1 MSFVTIHEHVFT
13 DQHVPDGFLPLGLV
27 KALRVKP
34 IGHFVNWLLRHV
46 GWRGD
51 MLDRVRRVLLHIE
64 AKSQQENFER
74 LVDLHWPCSVEYRE
88 DGSAQPIPKPTICV
102 LGMDF
107 TYAGLGHV
115 PVSVEEQIAEACAL
129 EYRGVRPKVFLPIDP
144 RRNRMIGYSSVWG
157 GPLPISM
164 SLTAWT
170 ETMLSHYPQIAGLK
184 LYCPLGYRAN
194 DPRLD
199 PVWELAQERNLP
211 VISHM
216 GGTSVRGKG
225 VSKQQAL
232 DLMNVADVRDVL
244 TRFPKLRWDLAHCG
258 GAPTWTAPITS
269 SGFARQLDI
278 IRALSDFPDQ
288 LFVDCSYAAFAD
300 ATRGPITD
308 WLSMTDRTSQIL
320 FGTDW
325 PLVDIERG
333 DLRAEIDVLRDRI
346 GEARWSAITADN
358 PRRFLEAV

>member
-129 EYRGVRPKVFLPIDP
+129 EYRGVSPKVFLPIDP
-144 RRNRMIGYSSVWG
+144 RRNTFLLSRPKGDEPRRERFTGSPFEWVHQM
-157 GPLPISM
+157 L
-164 SLTAWT
+164 AW
-170 ETMLSHYPQIAGLK
+170 HPCIAGLK

-194 DPRLD
+194 DPLLD

-232 DLMNVADVRDVL
+232 DL
-244 TRFPKLRWDLAHCG
+244 
-258 GAPTWTAPITS
+258 I
-269 SGFARQLDI
+269 
-278 IRALSDFPDQ
+278 
-288 LFVDCSYAAFAD
+288 
-300 ATRGPITD
+300 
-308 WLSMTDRTSQIL
+308 DRETH
-320 FGTDW
+320 
-325 PLVDIERG
+325 V
-333 DLRAEIDVLRDRI
+333 
-346 GEARWSAITADN
+346 
-358 PRRFLEAV
+358 